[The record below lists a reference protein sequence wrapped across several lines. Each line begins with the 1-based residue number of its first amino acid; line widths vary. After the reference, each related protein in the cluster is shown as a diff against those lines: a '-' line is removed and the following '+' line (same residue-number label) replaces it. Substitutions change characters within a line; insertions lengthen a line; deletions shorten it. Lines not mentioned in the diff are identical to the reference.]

1 MTKESWD
8 RNMEISL
15 FTKNIAAY
23 PSDATSYE
31 NNVNTELTT
40 RARDALE
47 AG

>member
-1 MTKESWD
+1 MD
-8 RNMEISL
+8 VSL

-31 NNVNTELTT
+31 NNVNTELAT
-40 RARDALE
+40 RARDALA